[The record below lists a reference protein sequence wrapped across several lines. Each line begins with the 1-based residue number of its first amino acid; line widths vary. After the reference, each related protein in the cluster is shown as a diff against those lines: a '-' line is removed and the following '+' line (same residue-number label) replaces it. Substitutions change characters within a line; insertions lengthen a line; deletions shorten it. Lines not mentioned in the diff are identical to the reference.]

1 MHCAQPVLQMSTL
14 GGRQPSQGGGAMGGV
29 DGVIQMTLR
38 TYSSVG
44 NNMLGRDEWR
54 EVSMYGQ
61 PGESHAG
68 RLPRWRL

>member
-1 MHCAQPVLQMSTL
+1 MFFTFLLL
-14 GGRQPSQGGGAMGGV
+14 GADGA
-29 DGVIQMTLR
+29 IQMTLR

-54 EVSMYGQ
+54 EVSMYGK
-61 PGESHAG
+61 PGESHVG